1 MKGFA
6 AFLERYLMPLAGRV
20 AAQRHL
26 GAVRDGIVVTMPYLI
41 IGSIVLVLGNLPIK
55 ALADALA
62 PYRPYIVAPYFAT
75 FAVLTIFATFGI
87 GYAMA
92 QRYKLDAVAGGM
104 MALVAFFLSTPVGAD
119 GWSFSMG
126 YLSAGGLFVGII
138 CALLAVEIYRFFVA
152 RKIVITMPAAVPP
165 AVSRSFSALLPGAG
179 VVVVF
184 WAIQVALWI
193 FGKNVLGAEAQFSLH
208 DVVAK
213 LLTAPLTGM
222 AGSLLGALAT
232 VLILHLLWSVGIHGG
247 NIMAGI
253 TGPIFLALMDQN
265 VKAFAAGQAATNVFT
280 SSFFDIFV
288 YVGGAGSTLGLAI
301 VMAFFAKSQQLKTL
315 GRLSVGPGIFN
326 INEPILFGAPIV
338 MNPLL
343 LVPFIGTP
351 LILTVLTWL
360 AMSTGLL
367 ARTVA
372 LAPWTSPFFLGG
384 FVSTNSA
391 MGLVMAC
398 INVVLATA
406 IYYPF
411 FRLYDAQKLREESG
425 ETGSQAA

>member
-62 PYRPYIVAPYFAT
+62 PFRPYIVAPYFAT

-184 WAIQVALWI
+184 WALQVALWI
-193 FGKNVLGAEAQFSLH
+193 FGKNVLHAEAQFSLH

-213 LLTAPLTGM
+213 LLTAPLTGL
-222 AGSLLGALAT
+222 AGSIWGALAT

>member
-1 MKGFA
+1 MKGFT
-6 AFLERYLMPLAGRV
+6 AFLERYLMPMAGRV

-26 GAVRDGIVVTMPYLI
+26 GAVRDGIIATMPYLI
-41 IGSIVLVLGNLPIK
+41 IGSIVLILGNLPIK

-62 PYRPYIVAPYFAT
+62 PFRPYIVAPYFAT

-87 GYAMA
+87 GYALA
-92 QRYKLDAVAGGM
+92 QRYKLDPVAGGM

-126 YLSAGGLFVGII
+126 HLSAGGLFVGII
-138 CALLAVEIYRFFVA
+138 CALVAVEIYRFFVA
-152 RKIVITMPAAVPP
+152 RKIVITMPGAVPP
-165 AVSRSFSALLPGAG
+165 AVGRSFSALLPGAG
-179 VVVVF
+179 VVLFF
-184 WAIQVALWI
+184 WALQIILWI
-193 FGKNVLGAEAQFSLH
+193 FGKNVLGLEAQFTLH
-208 DVVAK
+208 NVVATI
-213 LLTAPLTGM
+213 LGPLKIL
-222 AGSLLGALAT
+222 AGSLPGALLI
-232 VLILHLLWSVGIHGG
+232 VLVIHLLWAVGAHGG

-253 TGPIFLALMDQN
+253 SGPVFLALMDENIQ
-265 VKAFAAGQAATNVFT
+265 ALAGGKVAEHIFT

-315 GRLSVGPGIFN
+315 GRLSVGPGLFN

-343 LVPFIGTP
+343 LVPFIASP
-351 LILTVLTWL
+351 LILTFVTWL
-360 AMSTGLL
+360 AMTTGLL
-367 ARTVA
+367 AKTVA

-391 MGLVMAC
+391 MGLVVAC

-411 FRLYDAQKLREESG
+411 FRLYDAQRVREESG